1 MMRFGKFG
9 RRLRHVGRRF
19 KSDGLRGY
27 IEGIAADE
35 IHGWAY
41 DPVQPEPLRLGLFTA
56 QGLLATTIAMR
67 DRPDVRAAGF
77 GDGRA
82 GFGFALSEELRR
94 LIAASDGRVEIR
106 TLGKEEKILGQYDF
120 PESYFTRH
128 GLKITSTPPP
138 EPLDDPQ
145 LEKCRAL
152 LFAELE
158 MLREA
163 QLVGGADALPPTGSF
178 PLHQK
183 LFAPVHATR
192 NDSAELLPDEP
203 PALPAYLDF
212 TRYRCR
218 VDKEFDTD
226 NQPEERAHFL
236 DWYLRSY
243 SAVRQGRRI
252 PLSREVIAYLNAPLI
267 IPGERQKLT
276 RAMWRQFSCQPHVFA
291 ALRSAGDGWYTEACY
306 WWVKVGAPA
315 LGAEDCLVPGFIADT
330 LSRLDGE
337 QRDKP
342 WPLTPFMHR
351 FYRDMPGLH
360 FLNGDF
366 VRDRELLTL
375 SLLVMALRQPY
386 LLRYVPAASVTRA
399 LAHHENGGPSPFE
412 RFLRALLPQAENFV
426 LSEEH
431 YAALLR
437 DMGFDLSSRSFMT
450 TDLAGNR
457 FHAAA
462 LPAVAQDEIVDVQ
475 MIGPFEKASG
485 LGQATRLSAAAMK
498 QTGLSLNK
506 VDFGLDNPAPEGFS
520 TITEH
525 GGYKRARINLIHLNA
540 ESIPN
545 AFAYEPD
552 VFNGAYNI
560 GYFFWELDS
569 PAACHHLALELL
581 DEIWV
586 SSQYGVEIYQP
597 HTDIPVTRVGMCF
610 EDIAPP
616 SRSEA
621 RDYVTRRFRLD
632 GRKFVFL
639 VAFDS
644 FSFVQRKNPLGVLRA
659 FRKAFEGDRDVRL
672 IVKTQNRDRV
682 ADPAQ
687 QRIWAQVEALMA
699 GDPRILLINE
709 TLPYQDLIRLKAGVD
724 CYISLH
730 RSEGWG
736 FGMIEAMNLKVP
748 VVCTGYSGN
757 MEFCSD
763 ETAWLV
769 DYELVEPEP
778 NDYIFVRKGQKWAEP
793 DIAHAAH
800 QLRAVRDDPETRAR
814 KVKAAHAHVQEHFTA
829 RAIGKRYETRLREI
843 LASRSGRYS
852 DE

>member
-9 RRLRHVGRRF
+9 RRLRHVMRR
-19 KSDGLRGY
+19 SRPDGLKGY
-27 IEGIAADE
+27 IEGITADQLY
-35 IHGWAY
+35 GWAH
-41 DPVQPEPLRLGLFTA
+41 DPAQPGPLRLGLFTA
-56 QGLLATTIAMR
+56 QGLLATTIAAH

-82 GFGFALSEELRR
+82 GFGFALSKEMRR
-94 LIAASDGRVEIR
+94 LIAASGGRVEIR
-106 TLGKEEKILGQYDF
+106 TLGKAEKILGQYDF

-138 EPLDDPQ
+138 EPLGDPQ

-163 QLVGGADALPPTGSF
+163 GLEDGADAFPPTGSF

-183 LFAPVHATR
+183 LFTPVHAAR
-192 NDSAELLPDEP
+192 GDSAELLPDEP

-212 TRYRCR
+212 TRYRLR
-218 VDKEFDTD
+218 FDIEFETD
-226 NQPEERAHFL
+226 ALSEDRIHFI
-236 DWYLRSY
+236 DWYLRRY
-243 SAVRQGRRI
+243 GRVRQGRRI
-252 PLSREVIAYLNAPLI
+252 PLSREILSWLNTPI
-267 IPGERQKLT
+267 VMGGQRERLT
-276 RAMWRQFSCQPHVFA
+276 RAMWWHLTSEP
-291 ALRSAGDGWYTEACY
+291 ALLAGMKTAGEGWHHEAYY
-306 WWVKVGAPA
+306 WWANKEALI
-315 LGAEDCLVPGFIADT
+315 LGAEDCLVPDFITDT
-330 LSRLDGE
+330 LRMIGE
-337 QRDKP
+337 DQKEEP
-342 WPLTPFMHR
+342 WPLSNFMHR
-351 FYRDMPGLH
+351 FYRDTPALH
-360 FLNGDF
+360 FLDGSF
-366 VRDRELLTL
+366 EHDRALLTF
-375 SLLVMALRQPY
+375 SLMVMALRRPDLLRYIPARALQAAFAPQQDGGMAPFEAFLRDLLGEGSDFSFPVTVYSEY
-386 LLRYVPAASVTRA
+386 LLRKGFDYQSR
-399 LAHHENGGPSPFE
+399 
-412 RFLRALLPQAENFV
+412 RFLSID
-426 LSEEH
+426 SEGH
-431 YAALLR
+431 RY
-437 DMGFDLSSRSFMT
+437 
-450 TDLAGNR
+450 
-457 FHAAA
+457 HAAA
-462 LPAVAQDEIVDVQ
+462 LATPGITPVVDVQ

-485 LGQATRLSAAAMK
+485 LGQATRLSAAAME

-520 TITEH
+520 TSAEH
-525 GGYKRARINLIHLNA
+525 GSYKRARINLIHLNA
-540 ESIPN
+540 EAIPL

-616 SRSEA
+616 ARSEA
-621 RDYVTRRFRLD
+621 RDFVTRRFRLD
-632 GRKFVFL
+632 GREFVFL

-644 FSFVQRKNPLGVLRA
+644 FSFVQRKNPIGVLRA
-659 FRKAFEGDRDVRL
+659 FREAFEGDRDVRL
-672 IVKTQNRDRV
+672 IIKTQNRDRI
-682 ADPAQ
+682 ADPVQ

-769 DYELVEPEP
+769 DYELVELDPD
-778 NDYIFVRKGQKWAEP
+778 DYIFVRKGQKWAEP
-793 DIAHAAH
+793 DIAHAAR
-800 QLRAVRDDPETRAR
+800 QLRAVRDDPELRAR
-814 KVKAAHAHVQEHFTA
+814 KVKAAHAHVQEHFST
-829 RAIGKRYETRLREI
+829 RAIGKRYEARLREI
-843 LASRSGRYS
+843 LANHTGGYS